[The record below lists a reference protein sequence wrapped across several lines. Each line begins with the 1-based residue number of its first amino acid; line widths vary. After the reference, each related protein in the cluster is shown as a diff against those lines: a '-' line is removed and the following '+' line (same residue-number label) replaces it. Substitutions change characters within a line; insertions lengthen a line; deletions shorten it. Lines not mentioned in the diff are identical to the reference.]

1 MNQEPKRL
9 EQIRPKKLLVKKRH
23 FFDSQDIS
31 YPIQKEEK
39 INSELLLQKDNKND
53 NTSDNIN

>member
-1 MNQEPKRL
+1 MNQEPKRS
-9 EQIRPKKLLVKKRH
+9 EQLPKKLLVKKRY